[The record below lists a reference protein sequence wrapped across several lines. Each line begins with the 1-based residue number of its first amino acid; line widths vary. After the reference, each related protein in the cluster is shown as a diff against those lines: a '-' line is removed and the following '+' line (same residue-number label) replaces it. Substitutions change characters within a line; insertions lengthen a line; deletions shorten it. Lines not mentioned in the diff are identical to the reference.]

1 MTKDNFLKSKYL
13 EIKQH
18 APNEE
23 LFKEELIV
31 ESGKNIFLENI

>member
-1 MTKDNFLKSKYL
+1 MTKGDFLKSKYL

-18 APNEE
+18 TPNDE
-23 LFKEELIV
+23 LFKEELTV